1 MTPAAARTRARV
13 LAMQDAQR
21 HLFHRQIVPVPVTE
35 RPLFLAPH
43 PDDIALGCGGTLHK
57 LLARGVPM
65 RLAYLTDGRAA
76 ATDPAQQPAM
86 AVTRAR
92 EARAVSN
99 RLGLPEPHLFAWDEN
114 TFGDPAQLAPRSRA
128 LADLIVEW
136 NADAVF
142 VPYLFDQH
150 PHHRLANHLLAGAMR
165 AAQRHPRVY
174 GYEVWSVPPPG
185 VVVDI
190 SGELEKKKELVSCYA
205 SQLALF
211 PYLEMVDVQARTHA
225 SLIGGQCTAAETFCP
240 FDGRAF
246 CRVVADLDLTSPET
260 TNNEVLTIPP
270 DTW

>member
-1 MTPAAARTRARV
+1 MQTRARV

-21 HLFHRQIVPVPVTE
+21 HLFHRQIVAVPDTQ

-57 LLARGVPM
+57 LLARGVPV

-76 ATDPAQQPAM
+76 TADPAQQPAM

-92 EARAVSN
+92 EARAMAS
-99 RLGLPEPHLFAWDEN
+99 RLGLPESRLFGWDEN
-114 TFGDPAQLAPRSRA
+114 TFGDAAHFAARSRA
-128 LADLIVEW
+128 LAELIVEW

-150 PHHRLANHLLAGAMR
+150 PHHRITSHLLAGAMHESKR
-165 AAQRHPRVY
+165 YPRVL

-190 SGELEKKKELVSCYA
+190 SDELAKKKDLVSCYA

-211 PYLEMVDVQARTHA
+211 PYLELVDVQGRTHA
-225 SLIGGQCTAAETFCP
+225 SLVGPTCTAAETFCP

-246 CRVVADLDLTSPET
+246 CRVVADLDLTSPEA